1 MTTEPPRP
9 GDRPPDRPP
18 VPRPRFAKSAAVMAV
33 LGTLIVGSYAALA
46 FTGYEP
52 GSPERD
58 EIPASVRSSPGGY
71 RTYHFW
77 HSGYHGGK

>member
-1 MTTEPPRP
+1 MTTTDAAPPP
-9 GDRPPDRPP
+9 APDRPP
-18 VPRPRFAKSAAVMAV
+18 VRRPRFTTGAAVFAV
-33 LGTLIVGSYAALA
+33 LGTLVVGTYSAIA
-46 FTGYEP
+46 FSGYEP
-52 GSPERD
+52 GSPKRD

>member
-1 MTTEPPRP
+1 
-9 GDRPPDRPP
+9 
-18 VPRPRFAKSAAVMAV
+18 VFAV
-33 LGTLIVGSYAALA
+33 LGTLIVGGYSALA
-46 FTGYEP
+46 FSGYEP
-52 GSPERD
+52 GSPQRD